1 MIVASGAFGSP
12 HLLML
17 SGIGD
22 VIALQRLG
30 VSPIH
35 HLPGVGAN
43 LQDHPDAILNY
54 RTNSLDTV
62 GYSLRGAWK
71 LLGEISRYKR
81 ERTGVVST
89 NFAEAGGFLKTRP
102 DLDIPD
108 VQLHF
113 VVATVDDH
121 ARKMHLGHGFSC
133 HVCLLRPKSRGAVTL
148 ASADPMAAPLIDPNF
163 LGEIDD
169 LETMVAGFK
178 LTRRIMEAPA
188 LKSQATSEMFSAG
201 VESDDEIRDFLRRRV
216 DTVYHPV
223 GTCMMGPDPNSAVVD
238 AQLRVHGLEGLRVV
252 DASIMPTL
260 IGGNTNAPT
269 MMIGEKAAD
278 LIRAA

>member
-1 MIVASGAFGSP
+1 
-12 HLLML
+12 L

-163 LGEIDD
+163 LGEIED

-238 AQLRVHGLEGLRVV
+238 AQLRVHGLE
-252 DASIMPTL
+252 
-260 IGGNTNAPT
+260 
-269 MMIGEKAAD
+269 
-278 LIRAA
+278 